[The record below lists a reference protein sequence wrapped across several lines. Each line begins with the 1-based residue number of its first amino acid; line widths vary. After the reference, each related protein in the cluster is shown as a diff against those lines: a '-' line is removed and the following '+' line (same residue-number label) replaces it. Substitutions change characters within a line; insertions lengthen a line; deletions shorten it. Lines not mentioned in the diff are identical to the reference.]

1 MAYTSRI
8 ALIKMTIKQ
17 ALEKEKLFLEDDVN
31 VTIFEE
37 TTTVDLP
44 VLDSSGNQKETTCEK
59 GDILIQYI
67 VNINGHGDA
76 FVMAEKTLVIHA
88 KRLGYDLKQIK
99 RLCLV
104 LTNQND
110 ECVEHC
116 PWL

>member
-1 MAYTSRI
+1 
-8 ALIKMTIKQ
+8 
-17 ALEKEKLFLEDDVN
+17 
-31 VTIFEE
+31 
-37 TTTVDLP
+37 
-44 VLDSSGNQKETTCEK
+44 
-59 GDILIQYI
+59 
-67 VNINGHGDA
+67 
-76 FVMAEKTLVIHA
+76 MAEKTLVIHA